1 MAVAG
6 PAPPVSTDIS
16 VRLKGDATTVQ
27 FSKGDPA
34 DDVKDAIR
42 LALELDDG
50 MRYRLRTASGAVRAA
65 NGNLPRG
72 EYTVEV
78 IHSDP

>member
-1 MAVAG
+1 MKYTFVFVNRVG
-6 PAPPVSTDIS
+6 
-16 VRLKGDATTVQ
+16 ATTTGE
-27 FSKGDPA
+27 FSKGDPG
-34 DDVKDAIR
+34 DVKDAIR

-50 MRYRLRTASGAVRAA
+50 MRFRLRTASGAVRAA